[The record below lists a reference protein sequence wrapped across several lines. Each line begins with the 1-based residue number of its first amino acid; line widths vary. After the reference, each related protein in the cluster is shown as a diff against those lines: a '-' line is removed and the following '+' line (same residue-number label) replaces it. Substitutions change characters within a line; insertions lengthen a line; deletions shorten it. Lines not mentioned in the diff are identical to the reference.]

1 MGRIMIWFGYASMSV
16 AKFGAGETKIFGQK
30 KMSLLAVWLFEDRM
44 NYAKLDKSNNS
55 VWLISWLARCL
66 AVL

>member
-1 MGRIMIWFGYASMSV
+1 MSV

-44 NYAKLDKSNNS
+44 NYAKIDKSNNS

-66 AVL
+66 VVL